1 MTQTRRS
8 WETWSW
14 RKKLEGFWTD
24 KNENFQT
31 ISSNPQRLSIPRTW
45 WETLSIYGIPH
56 KYKNVIYH
64 TSPSTVSCLLS
75 EMNFLLKLHNQ
86 LPLPLKTSVVVPTIG
101 FAFNFDSNHFLKT
114 PSLLGPFKAGGCVR
128 KEFVSLTMKHS
139 HHIFKGGN
147 LLSSYQSEKERF

>member
-14 RKKLEGFWTD
+14 RKKFEGFWTD

-75 EMNFLLKLHNQ
+75 EMDFLRKLHNQ